1 MLVLPSLLLA
11 GLAVTRVAA
20 VPLLDDCLE
29 ATCSANTL
37 SGPLIG
43 RTKQLLQKSLYHA
56 SPPEVAVD
64 TLPEAEYQ
72 NWQLASLTPTLETPG
87 SASGALDSDAQLQ
100 SETMLPL
107 DVEMP
112 SRVQESGVEERHS
125 AANVP
130 RTWNDKASWIE
141 SPSINYLPPA
151 EPVIRLDG
159 TGKIRRSRE
168 DVSLLE
174 ELSPVQG
181 ARDAAIR
188 QAAEV
193 KHTEAEIRVMADA
206 DVRGTLRLAAKRV
219 HEIIA
224 NARKVIT
231 AEDRAVHTLLDAV
244 GQDQDQREITTV
256 KRGHHQV
263 ANRVMSA
270 GDDELAA
277 LHVRRQE
284 RVEPG
289 AYHNDEPDCAEGSA
303 EGMQDKVT
311 CGPLNYMTTFGYRLD
326 IFPGVVCWVLIS
338 LCFCCL
344 CSLMVRYFAV

>member
-1 MLVLPSLLLA
+1 MLLLPSLLLA
-11 GLAVTRVAA
+11 GLATTAVAA

-37 SGPLIG
+37 SGPSLG

-64 TLPEAEYQ
+64 TFPEAEYQ
-72 NWQLASLTPTLETPG
+72 NWQVASLMPPLETG
-87 SASGALDSDAQLQ
+87 SASGTLDSDAQLQ
-100 SETMLPL
+100 SEMMLPL

-112 SRVQESGVEERHS
+112 SRVQDEDDVGVEEHHS
-125 AANVP
+125 AADVPQTWSPYINVL
-130 RTWNDKASWIE
+130 
-141 SPSINYLPPA
+141 PSA
-151 EPVIRLDG
+151 EPVRRSDG
-159 TGKIRRSRE
+159 TGKRRRSRR

-193 KHTEAEIRVMADA
+193 KHTEAEIRDMADA

>member
-1 MLVLPSLLLA
+1 MLLLPSLLLA
-11 GLAVTRVAA
+11 GLATTAVAA

-37 SGPLIG
+37 SGPSLG

-56 SPPEVAVD
+56 SPPEVETD
-64 TLPEAEYQ
+64 TFPEAEYQ

-206 DVRGTLRLAAKRV
+206 DVRGTLRLAAKHV

-231 AEDRAVHTLLDAV
+231 AEDRAVYALLDAV
-244 GQDQDQREITTV
+244 GQDQDQREIRTV
-256 KRGHHQV
+256 KRRQDKV
-263 ANRVMSA
+263 ASRVVSA
-270 GDDELAA
+270 GNDDLAA
-277 LHVRRQE
+277 LHMRRKRKETLESYQD
-284 RVEPG
+284 
-289 AYHNDEPDCAEGSA
+289 AQPDCREEGADAPPGTVS
-303 EGMQDKVT
+303 
-311 CGPLNYMTTFGYRLD
+311 CGPVNFMVTFGYRTD
-326 IFPGVVCWVLIS
+326 IIPGAVCWVLLAI
-338 LCFCCL
+338 CCGT
-344 CSLMVRYFAV
+344 CCWAKD